1 MSGDEH
7 AISTVNAPRCTACR
21 HFCERGV
28 FEVPKQIRAFCAAA
42 FAVAMTA
49 VGVQVAARAQR
60 QWRNPIWVRKQHVR
74 GRRSIDQPEAG
85 EVCDLVVHAI
95 IVFSQVIELPGAKPE
110 RAPGVTRGAL

>member
-49 VGVQVAARAQR
+49 VGVQVAARAHP
-60 QWRNPIWVRKQHVR
+60 QWRNPSWVRKQHVPR
-74 GRRSIDQPEAG
+74 RRSVDQPEPG
-85 EVCDLVVHAI
+85 KVRDLVVRAI
-95 IVFSQVIELPGAKPE
+95 PVISQVIELSGTKPE
-110 RAPGVTRGAL
+110 HAPGVTGRAL